1 MTLMTKTILAALAAL
16 FALAAPALAKTQT
29 AVLAGGCFWC
39 MEHDMGAIPGVSAVM
54 SGYTG
59 GTTKNPTYEQ
69 VSGSHIGGHY
79 EAVRV
84 TFDDAKISY
93 AALLE
98 RYWRLID
105 PTDDKG
111 QFCDKGPS
119 YRSAIFASPEQMETA
134 QASKAA
140 LEKSGRLKA
149 PVVTQVLPLGPFY
162 NAEEYH
168 RDYAKRNKF
177 NYDMYRMGCGRDARL
192 KAIWK

>member
-1 MTLMTKTILAALAAL
+1 MTKILLAAIAAL
-16 FALAAPALAKTQT
+16 FALAAPAMAKTQT

-39 MEHDMGAIPGVSAVM
+39 MEHDMGAIPGVISVM

-59 GTTKNPTYEQ
+59 GASKNPTYEE
-69 VSGSHIGGHY
+69 VSSEKSGHY

-84 TFDDAKISY
+84 TFDDEKISY

-105 PTDDKG
+105 PTDNRG
-111 QFCDKGPS
+111 QFCDRGPS
-119 YRSAIFASPEQMETA
+119 YRSAIFASPEQLTAA

-140 LEKSGRLKA
+140 LEKSGKLRGKVLT
-149 PVVTQVLPLGPFY
+149 PVVPLQPFY

-168 RDYAKRNKF
+168 RDYAKRNAF
-177 NYDMYRMGCGRDARL
+177 QYNIYRSGCGRDARL